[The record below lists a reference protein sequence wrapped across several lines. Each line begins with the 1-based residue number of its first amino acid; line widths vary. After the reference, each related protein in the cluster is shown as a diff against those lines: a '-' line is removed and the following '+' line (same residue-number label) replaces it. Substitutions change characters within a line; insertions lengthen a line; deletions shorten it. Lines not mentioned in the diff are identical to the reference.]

1 MVYAEL
7 SPRWADAE
15 PVREHVKLLS
25 SYGISYKQVRKLT
38 GMPNSTMMHLMYGQP
53 SCGLPPSR
61 RIRRSMHDNVLSVRP
76 TLDLCSP
83 RGNIDSTIT
92 RRKLR
97 ALVAMGF
104 SMSVIGTM
112 LKSPL
117 DKTNVAKFFKRT
129 RCRAWRAIE
138 IRDLFDKYWDQRP
151 LYFTN
156 AEKAVYFRVLRY
168 AESQGFVTAMSWED
182 IDDPNEPH
190 PKPGL
195 LYQRVAH
202 KYSNEVIREEI
213 AFLQSMGESAISIS
227 KRLGITERT
236 LKDNYGIA

>member
-25 SYGISYKQVRKLT
+25 AYGISYQRVRTLT

-53 SCGLPPSR
+53 DRGLPPAR
-61 RIRRSMHDNVLSVRP
+61 RIRRSTHDSVMAIRP
-76 TLDLCSP
+76 TLELCSP

-97 ALVAMGF
+97 SMVAMGY
-104 SMSVIGTM
+104 SMSAIGTM
-112 LKSPL
+112 LPSQI
-117 DKTNVAKFFKRT
+117 DKTNVAKLFKRT
-129 RCRAWRAIE
+129 RCRGWRAME
-138 IRDLFDKYWDQRP
+138 VRDLFDKYWDQRP
-151 LYFTN
+151 TYVTN

-168 AESQGFVTAMSWED
+168 AESFGFVTAMSWED